1 MSGSRQVVTFGRIEE
16 RSFLGETTLLEEN
29 MEREVRRGSG
39 VDSVETKG
47 TAASG
52 TSGLSAAAQ
61 TDLSS
66 GSETTRDSALKV
78 GGR

>member
-52 TSGLSAAAQ
+52 VSGLSAAAQ